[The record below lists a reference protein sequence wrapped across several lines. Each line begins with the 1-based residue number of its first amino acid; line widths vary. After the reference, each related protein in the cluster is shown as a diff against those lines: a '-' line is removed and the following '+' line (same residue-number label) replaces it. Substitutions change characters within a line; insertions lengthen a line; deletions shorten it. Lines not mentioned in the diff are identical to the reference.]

1 MAWSTIV
8 SRQGSASCYQITCV
22 KNVNSTHRIEGV
34 GSQFGLSGALAAAK
48 VKLGMNKVQGAA
60 GNLGEQVKSAL
71 GGSES

>member
-1 MAWSTIV
+1 M
-8 SRQGSASCYQITCV
+8 

-34 GSQFGLSGALAAAK
+34 RSQFGLSGALAAAK